1 MRNAWSFVLMLFGAS
16 LCFGAEVY
24 PSKAV
29 RVVVPFA
36 PGGSTDFTA
45 RVISQ
50 QLSEQLGKSFVVDN
64 RTGASGTIANG
75 LVARSVP
82 DGYTLML
89 ADTSTT
95 IVPGLF
101 KSLPFDVARDF
112 TPITQVIGAPNVLVV
127 HPSLKANTLKEF
139 VALAQ
144 ANPGKFNYGSAGAG
158 GLNHLM
164 AELFKLSAKVDIA
177 HIPYKGAGEV
187 VPAVLGGQVDM
198 LVSTIPTVLAYINT
212 GRLRALAVTT
222 NGKRAP
228 SLPNVP
234 SMSEAGVSGMTIYA
248 WYGLV
253 GPAKMPKDV
262 VRKLHAE
269 VVKAI
274 AVPAVKERFNA
285 QGGEPVGS
293 SPEEFSILIRNELR
307 RWAEVIRSAGITTE

>member
-1 MRNAWSFVLMLFGAS
+1 MRNAWLSALTLLGAS

-50 QLSEQLGKSFVVDN
+50 QLSEQLGQSFVVDN

-75 LVARSVP
+75 IVARSAP

-112 TPITQVIGAPNVLVV
+112 TPITQIIGGPNVLVV

-139 VALAQ
+139 IALAQ
-144 ANPGKFNYGSAGAG
+144 ANPGKLNYGSAGAG

-164 AELFKLSAKVDIA
+164 AELFKLAAKVNIT

-198 LVSTIPTVLAYINT
+198 LVATIPTVLAYVNS
-212 GRLRALAVTT
+212 GKLRALAVTT
-222 NGKRAP
+222 DGKRAP
-228 SLPNVP
+228 SMPDVP

-253 GPAKMPKDV
+253 GPAGMPKEIV
-262 VRKLHAE
+262 NKLHTE

-274 AVPAVKERFNA
+274 AVPSVKERFIT

-293 SPEEFSILIRNELR
+293 SPEEFSTLVRNELR
-307 RWAEVIRSAGITTE
+307 RWAEVIKSAGNTPE